1 MTTVLAT
8 TRTSTRLRPPA
19 PGPGTGPA
27 GPAGRRPPA
36 RGRAAR
42 DPRKRLTA
50 MTHGFVGLFLEA
62 EAGRRPRAQLR
73 PLMTPMLYARL
84 AEVWVRPG
92 TPGTVVSVCVAQH
105 TADRADAVAVVRRGP
120 RWGAIG
126 VGLVRTA
133 SGWLVDTVARPED
146 GSLPPP
152 AYPVP
157 ADEGDDGADELPPL
171 PVATAPSL
179 PHDWPCTG

>member
-1 MTTVLAT
+1 MTTVLSTVRPA
-8 TRTSTRLRPPA
+8 TRLRP

-27 GPAGRRPPA
+27 GPAGRRPP
-36 RGRAAR
+36 GQGGAAR
-42 DPRKRLTA
+42 DAGARLRS
-50 MTHGFVGLFLEA
+50 MTSGFVGLFLEV

-84 AEVWVRPG
+84 AEIWVRGG
-92 TPGTVVSVCVAQH
+92 TPGVVESVRVAAQ
-105 TADRADAVAVVRRGP
+105 AGDRADVVAIVRRGH
-120 RWGAIG
+120 RWGAVSVG
-126 VGLVRTA
+126 VVRTA

-157 ADEGDDGADELPPL
+157 CEEPSDDVEELPPL
-171 PVATAPSL
+171 PVAATPAVAGDWAP
-179 PHDWPCTG
+179 HT